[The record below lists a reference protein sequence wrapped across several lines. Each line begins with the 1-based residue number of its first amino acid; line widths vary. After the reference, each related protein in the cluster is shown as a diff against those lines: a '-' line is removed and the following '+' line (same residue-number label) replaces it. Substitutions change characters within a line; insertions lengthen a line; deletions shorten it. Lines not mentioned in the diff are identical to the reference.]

1 MDHSKTFKILIK
13 QIGEIEAIDAHTHI
27 INPRLPRRC
36 IVRRWRNNLDDTA
49 SIPAHRKAGLDIPP
63 FPHRYVINPSPYA
76 GSLLS
81 DPHENRARRPL
92 VAPHPERYVY
102 YPVFFRLEW
111 NLEKARLVRSG
122 HLTHH
127 RALARPGHAF
137 NKPML
142 LRVEDRLS
150 FFKAGFQNSSATL
163 HEVLAM
169 ANSRP

>member
-92 VAPHPERYVY
+92 VAPLASAVQHKTHNSLSHGPMALDKHIVY
-102 YPVFFRLEW
+102 YYPASEILSHVKPSF
-111 NLEKARLVRSG
+111 
-122 HLTHH
+122 
-127 RALARPGHAF
+127 LAA
-137 NKPML
+137 
-142 LRVEDRLS
+142 
-150 FFKAGFQNSSATL
+150 
-163 HEVLAM
+163 
-169 ANSRP
+169 